1 MEERKHWLLSRK
13 FWLAVVTAV
22 TMILADNVGI
32 DLDPEVVVAIILPVV
47 AYILGESLVD
57 AKAVK
62 KNGESSALTAVV
74 VILVKACI
82 ASRSRHGITV
92 AYAVGE
98 PLEKT
103 RRGEKPRFFCFMP
116 GASGPVFLFL

>member
-47 AYILGESLVD
+47 AYILGEAYVD
-57 AKAVK
+57 AK
-62 KNGESSALTAVV
+62 
-74 VILVKACI
+74 
-82 ASRSRHGITV
+82 H
-92 AYAVGE
+92 
-98 PLEKT
+98 
-103 RRGEKPRFFCFMP
+103 
-116 GASGPVFLFL
+116 